1 LLCHVMSKNWVP
13 QNTTFLSSISHPFF
27 PILGLTSPFWDV
39 TTPKDSI
46 VSHVIKLSA
55 LHPIVSTSYIYIH
68 ILCLCVFHYIS
79 ITVCSILS
87 QLNPTISQ
95 WHPIISRLY
104 ISHKKKTRSISIIS
118 YQNIKYLQPCVLK
131 PPKPKCL
138 ARILQAAS
146 GCMLDAIVLP
156 SEAKDKVLTPLRQV
170 WTQVRW
176 RLWRSW
182 RGVEMGV
189 SENGVPS
196 GKLT

>member
-1 LLCHVMSKNWVP
+1 MSKNWVP
-13 QNTTFLSSISHPFF
+13 QNTTILSSISHPFF

-68 ILCLCVFHYIS
+68 ILCLCVCVPLYLHYSMFYAIPIKSHYIPMTSYHIS
-79 ITVCSILS
+79 II
-87 QLNPTISQ
+87 
-95 WHPIISRLY
+95 Y
-104 ISHKKKTRSISIIS
+104 IPQKKTRSISIIS

-176 RLWRSW
+176 RSW
-182 RGVEMGV
+182 RGVGMGV

>member
-13 QNTTFLSSISHPFF
+13 QNTFLSSISHPFF

-68 ILCLCVFHYIS
+68 ILCLCVCHYIS
-79 ITVCSILS
+79 ITVCSMLS

-104 ISHKKKTRSISIIS
+104 ISHKKK
-118 YQNIKYLQPCVLK
+118 L
-131 PPKPKCL
+131 
-138 ARILQAAS
+138 
-146 GCMLDAIVLP
+146 
-156 SEAKDKVLTPLRQV
+156 
-170 WTQVRW
+170 
-176 RLWRSW
+176 
-182 RGVEMGV
+182 
-189 SENGVPS
+189 VPS
-196 GKLT
+196 PSYPIKISNISNHVCWSHQNPSVWLGFCRRHQDACWMPSFSLQRPRTKFSRHCDRSGPRCGGVCGVRGAE